1 MRQKANILRQE
12 VGLAPLPLLTSIP
25 DAPWLAQVDL
35 RLTRPFAWGDQNA
48 SGALYIQVFNLL
60 GRFNGGPIEGRVIS
74 PDFGR
79 AIGQAGPPR
88 TIEAGL
94 KVGF

>member
-1 MRQKANILRQE
+1 MRRRSRARASASGSQWRGRK
-12 VGLAPLPLLTSIP
+12 
-25 DAPWLAQVDL
+25 
-35 RLTRPFAWGDQNA
+35 RLTRPFAWGDRNA
-48 SGALYIQVFNLL
+48 AGALYIQVFNLL

-79 AIGQAGPPR
+79 PIGQAGPPR

-94 KVGF
+94 KIGF